1 MKGNICS
8 RCVLDTTVK
17 DLVFNDEGIC
27 NYCGEYD
34 RLASKTV
41 LMPREQR
48 YKQFDEVVATIKS
61 GGAGFVFV
69 CVLGLSG
76 GVVSSYLALVAHQ
89 NGLRPLVVH
98 FDNGWNNE
106 LAVKNIENIVSSLN
120 FDLHTYVINWQEFK
134 DLQLAY
140 FRASVLDI
148 EVPTDQLI
156 VATLY
161 KIAKE
166 NSIKYILSGNNFRT
180 EFMLPESWCLR
191 RKLDR
196 TNLTNIHKAYGEVRL
211 KKFPKIG
218 VKELYRYKRQG
229 IRLVTFFDKIDFNL
243 IEVKKMLK
251 KELNWNDY
259 AGKHF
264 ESIFTRFYQG
274 YILPKKFNIDKRKAH
289 LSSLIC
295 SKQMTREE
303 ALEELNK
310 PTYDEEVQK
319 QDKEY
324 VLKKW
329 GISEDEFEEVMRKPV
344 VSHDEFGYDKTPV
357 SIRLM
362 NKLRLIYLFKF
373 AYPLGIKKK

>member
-1 MKGNICS
+1 MEEKECS

-17 DLVFNDEGIC
+17 EIEFDHQGIC
-27 NYCGEYD
+27 SYCHDYD
-34 RLASKTV
+34 VLAKKTV
-41 LMPREQR
+41 LLPRDHR
-48 YKQFDEVVATIKS
+48 YAKFDEVITKIKS
-61 GGAGFVFV
+61 VGAGKEYD

-76 GVVSSYLALVAHQ
+76 GVDSSYLALVAHQ

-161 KIAKE
+161 RIAKE
-166 NSIKYILSGNNFRT
+166 NNIKYILSGNNFRT
-180 EFMLPESWCLR
+180 EYMLPESWCLR
-191 RKLDR
+191 KKLDR
-196 TNLTNIHKAYGEVRL
+196 TNLTNIHKAYGKVRL
-211 KKFPKIG
+211 KNFPKIG
-218 VKELYRYKRQG
+218 AKELYYYKKKG

-243 IEVKKMLK
+243 TDVKRMLK
-251 KELNWNDY
+251 NELNWNDY
-259 AGKHF
+259 SGKHF

-295 SKQMTREE
+295 SNQLTREQ
-303 ALEELNK
+303 ALEELSK
-310 PTYDEEVQK
+310 PTYAEELQQ

-329 GISEDEFEEVMRKPV
+329 GINEDDFDEVMRKPV
-344 VSHDEFGYDKTPV
+344 VSHDEYGYDRTPI

-362 NKLRLIYLFKF
+362 KRLRLIYLFKI
-373 AYPLGIKKK
+373 AYPLGLKKK